1 MNLLKTILIIF
12 AFTLVSCNNSTQKE
26 TSENQTEQKNT
37 KSNSKD
43 PIVFTIDGK
52 TRSISDNKR
61 EVDVANLDES
71 PIRYLFRK
79 RTIKGEKSQFE
90 IDFVF
95 SDKENLSELPK
106 TYDLTEDPSLHS
118 IASLSFFDFERK
130 VEKSSNKRLIFDK
143 GTITIHE
150 LSSDKIHFEYE
161 GEVHELMNNQN
172 RFPVSGQVNVNY

>member
-1 MNLLKTILIIF
+1 MNLIKSTLLISIL
-12 AFTLVSCNNSTQKE
+12 TLISCNDSKNEKAENLAETITIKNSNDT
-26 TSENQTEQKNT
+26 
-37 KSNSKD
+37 
-43 PIVFTIDGK
+43 PIVLTIDGK
-52 TRSISDNKR
+52 TRSISADER
-61 EVDVANLDES
+61 EADVANLDES

-95 SDKENLSELPK
+95 SDEENLFELPK

-150 LSSDKIHFEYE
+150 LSSDKIYFEYE
-161 GEVHELMNNQN
+161 GEVYELMNNQN
-172 RFPVSGQVNVNY
+172 RATVSGRVNVNY

>member
-1 MNLLKTILIIF
+1 MNLIKSTLLISIL
-12 AFTLVSCNNSTQKE
+12 TLISCNDSKNEKAENLAETITIKNSNDT
-26 TSENQTEQKNT
+26 
-37 KSNSKD
+37 
-43 PIVFTIDGK
+43 PIVLTIDGK
-52 TRSISDNKR
+52 TRSISADER
-61 EVDVANLDES
+61 EADVANLDES

-95 SDKENLSELPK
+95 SDKENLFELPK

-150 LSSDKIHFEYE
+150 LSSDKIYFEYE
-161 GEVHELMNNQN
+161 GEVYELMNNQN
-172 RFPVSGQVNVNY
+172 RATVSGRVNVNY